1 MEVLIA
7 LMICWVEYVFQI
19 KQDVNLNV
27 FNMIR
32 INGSETLIEHIYANV
47 NVNLMEANVIQIKSR
62 MKNWIFKIYY
72 FKSIIGDSIVTYTE
86 ILDTVAKSYY
96 QLTNFKQK
104 KANL

>member
-32 INGSETLIEHIYANV
+32 INGSETLTEHILCKCKCKFNGSEC
-47 NVNLMEANVIQIKSR
+47 NSNQE
-62 MKNWIFKIYY
+62 
-72 FKSIIGDSIVTYTE
+72 
-86 ILDTVAKSYY
+86 
-96 QLTNFKQK
+96 
-104 KANL
+104 